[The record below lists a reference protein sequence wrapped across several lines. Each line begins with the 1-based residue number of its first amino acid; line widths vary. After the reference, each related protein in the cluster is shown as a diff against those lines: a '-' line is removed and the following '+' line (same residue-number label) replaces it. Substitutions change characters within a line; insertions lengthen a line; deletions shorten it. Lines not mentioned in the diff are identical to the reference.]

1 MGENPLTFLQSHE
14 TGFVTITIEGVQVK
28 RIRYAVGLLFLAS
41 LAVYAQQYTIKFATI
56 APEGSTWMNVMK
68 EYDAAIRK
76 ESGGRMGFKIYSAGV
91 QGDEKSVLRKI
102 RVGQLHSGG
111 FTGLGM
117 GEIAPKVRI
126 LDAPFLVRGDDE
138 VNMLYKDYGKEF
150 EQAFEEGGY
159 VLLGWAEVGFVHVFT
174 STPIRKKEDL
184 KGLKMWTWEGDPIAE
199 TAFRTLGMNP
209 IPLSLLDVN
218 TSLQTGLINAFY
230 TTPYAAIALQW
241 YTRVKYMVDVP
252 LADAAGSVLISK
264 KFYDQLPSDLQE
276 ILLRNGRLYIAKLT
290 QLSREDNKN
299 SITELKKRGITIT
312 TADAKE
318 LQDYIEVGSRSRRAL
333 VGKLFSEDFLNR
345 VEKSVADYRLVHKT
359 TK

>member
-1 MGENPLTFLQSHE
+1 
-14 TGFVTITIEGVQVK
+14 VK
-28 RIRYAVGLLFLAS
+28 RLRYIVGLVLIAS
-41 LAVYAQQYTIKFATI
+41 LAATAQQFTIKFATI

-126 LDAPFLVRGDDE
+126 LDAPFLVRNDDE
-138 VNMLYKDYGKEF
+138 VDMLYKEYGKEF

-174 STPIRKKEDL
+174 STPIRKNEDL

-199 TAFRTLGMNP
+199 SAFRTLGMNP
-209 IPLSLLDVN
+209 IPLSFVDVM
-218 TSLQTGLINAFY
+218 TSLQTGLIDAFY

-264 KFYDQLPSDLQE
+264 KYYDQLPNDLKE

-290 QLSREDNKN
+290 QLSRKDNID
-299 SITELKKRGITIT
+299 SITALKKRGITIL
-312 TADAKE
+312 TANEKE
-318 LQDYIEVGSRSRRAL
+318 LQDYIEVGSRARRAL
-333 VGKLFSEDFLNR
+333 IGKLFTEDFLNR
-345 VEKSVADYRLVHKT
+345 VEKSVADYRIVHKP

>member
-1 MGENPLTFLQSHE
+1 M
-14 TGFVTITIEGVQVK
+14 K
-28 RIRYAVGLLFLAS
+28 RLGHLVGLLFLS
-41 LAVYAQQYTIKFATI
+41 SVAVYAQQYTIKFATL

-126 LDAPFLVRGDDE
+126 LDAPFLVRNDDE
-138 VNMLYKDYGKEF
+138 ADMLYKNYGKEF

-174 STPIRKKEDL
+174 STPIRKNEDL

-209 IPLSLLDVN
+209 IPLSFIDVN

-264 KFYDQLPSDLQE
+264 KYYDQLPSDLQE
-276 ILLRNGRLYIAKLT
+276 ILLRNGRLYITKLT
-290 QLSREDNKN
+290 QLTRKDNSD
-299 SITELKKRGITIT
+299 SITELKKRGITILP
-312 TADAKE
+312 ANEKE

-333 VGKLFSEDFLNR
+333 VGKLFTEDFLNR
-345 VEKSVADYRLVHKT
+345 VEKSVADYRIAHKT

>member
-1 MGENPLTFLQSHE
+1 M
-14 TGFVTITIEGVQVK
+14 
-28 RIRYAVGLLFLAS
+28 LLLAS
-41 LAVYAQQYTIKFATI
+41 LAVYAQEYSIKFATI

-76 ESGGRMGFKIYSAGV
+76 ESGGRMGFKIYSGGV
-91 QGDEKSVLRKI
+91 HGDEKNVLRKI

-126 LDAPFLVRGDDE
+126 LDSPFLVRNEDE
-138 VNMLYKDYGKEF
+138 VDMLYKEYSKEF

-174 STPIRKKEDL
+174 SGPIRKIEDL

-199 TAFRTLGMNP
+199 TAFRTLGINP
-209 IPLSLLDVN
+209 IPLSFVDVM
-218 TSLQTGLINAFY
+218 TSLQTGLIDAFY

-241 YTRVKYMVDVP
+241 YARVKYMVDVP

-264 KFYDQLPSDLQE
+264 KYYDQLPKDLQE
-276 ILLRNGRLYIAKLT
+276 ILLRNGRLYISKLT
-290 QLSREDNKN
+290 QLSRKDNSD
-299 SITELKKRGITIT
+299 SITELKKRGISIL
-312 TADAKE
+312 TANEKDLRE
-318 LQDYIEVGSRSRRAL
+318 YIEVGSRARRML

-345 VEKSVADYRLVHKT
+345 VEKSVEDYRKVHKT

>member
-1 MGENPLTFLQSHE
+1 M
-14 TGFVTITIEGVQVK
+14 K
-28 RIRYAVGLLFLAS
+28 RLCHVVGLLLLGS
-41 LAVYAQQYTIKFATI
+41 IAVFAQQYTIKFATI

-76 ESGGRMGFKIYSAGV
+76 ESGGRIGFKIYSGGV

-111 FTGLGM
+111 FTGVGM
-117 GEIAPKVRI
+117 GEIAPKVRV
-126 LDAPFLVRGDDE
+126 LDSPFLVRSDDE
-138 VNMLYKDYGKEF
+138 VDMLYKEYSSEF

-174 STPIRKKEDL
+174 STPIRKTEDL

-199 TAFRTLGMNP
+199 TAFRTLGINP
-209 IPLSLLDVN
+209 IPLSFTDVM
-218 TSLQTGLINAFY
+218 TSLQTGLIDAFY

-241 YTRVKYMVDVP
+241 FTRVKYMVDVP

-264 KFYDQLPSDLQE
+264 KFYDQIPKDLQE
-276 ILLRNGRLYIAKLT
+276 ILHRNGRLYISKLT
-290 QLSREDNKN
+290 QLSRKDNSD
-299 SITELKKRGITIT
+299 SITELKKRGISIL
-312 TADAKE
+312 TANEKD
-318 LQDYIEVGSRSRRAL
+318 LLDYIEVGKRSRRAL

-345 VEKSVADYRLVHKT
+345 VEKSVSDYRKAHKT

>member
-1 MGENPLTFLQSHE
+1 MKRLQ
-14 TGFVTITIEGVQVK
+14 
-28 RIRYAVGLLFLAS
+28 YAVGLLFLAS
-41 LAVYAQQYTIKFATI
+41 LAVYGQQYTIKFATI

-76 ESGGRMGFKIYSAGV
+76 ESGGRMGLKIYSAGV

-126 LDAPFLVRGDDE
+126 LDSPFLVRNNDE
-138 VNMLYKDYGKEF
+138 VDMLYKNYSKEF

-264 KFYDQLPSDLQE
+264 KYYDQLPSDLQE

-290 QLSREDNKN
+290 QLSRKDNVD
-299 SITELKKRGITIT
+299 SITELQKRGITIL
-312 TADAKE
+312 TADQKE
-318 LQDYIEVGSRSRRAL
+318 LQDYIEVGSKSRRAL
-333 VGKLFSEDFLNR
+333 VGKLFTEEFLNR
-345 VEKSVADYRLVHKT
+345 VEKSVADYRIAQKT
-359 TK
+359 AK